1 MYSAAALVALVALV
15 ALSMLVHRILR
26 FRNDLVATIR
36 QGNAARVEA
45 LLRRKP
51 EALVAA
57 RGALRGPLQAAA
69 SQGSRDIVELLL
81 ARGVDPAGIDGWGQS
96 ALHVAALH
104 GQVDLV
110 RRLLELGV
118 DVNQRSQWATSDKV
132 PARPGATAL
141 HFACGAGQLA
151 VLEVLLEKGAAWD
164 AVDERGLTGLHEV
177 AARSGSVEVARRLL
191 ELGCA
196 VDAVECLG
204 QTPLMLALAY
214 KRSALASLLVARG
227 ASPHM
232 RGPLEFTPLHL
243 AALRGLEDLVVALL
257 AAGADPLARN
267 DMARTPLDMA
277 RAEGHVAIASLLAQ
291 AMLEGAGAPV
301 KNPAAIAEPRFD
313 GEDAAEVAPPHSR
326 LAKG

>member
-1 MYSAAALVALVALV
+1 MYLVAAVVALVVLSLLV
-15 ALSMLVHRILR
+15 RRVLR
-26 FRNDLVATIR
+26 SRGDLLAAIR

-51 EALVAA
+51 AALTAA
-57 RGALRGPLQAAA
+57 RESVRGPLQAAA
-69 SQGSRDIVELLL
+69 SRGSRDIVELLL

-104 GQVDLV
+104 GHVDLV
-110 RRLLELGV
+110 RRFLELGV
-118 DVNQRSQWATSDKV
+118 DVNQRARRATSDKV
-132 PARPGATAL
+132 PARPGATCL

-164 AVDERGLTGLHEV
+164 AVDERELTGLHEV

-196 VDAVECLG
+196 VDALDCLG

-214 KRSALASLLVARG
+214 KRTALASLLVAHG
-227 ASPHM
+227 ASPHV

-243 AALRGLEDLVVALL
+243 AALRGLEDLVSALL
-257 AAGADPLARN
+257 AAGANPLAAN
-267 DMARTPLDMA
+267 DLGQKPVDVA
-277 RAEGHVAIASLLAQ
+277 RAEGHAAVASLLEEAGGR
-291 AMLEGAGAPV
+291 ATVTSVVPESGTGAGA
-301 KNPAAIAEPRFD
+301 
-313 GEDAAEVAPPHSR
+313 EDVAVEAPPRPRTSE
-326 LAKG
+326 G